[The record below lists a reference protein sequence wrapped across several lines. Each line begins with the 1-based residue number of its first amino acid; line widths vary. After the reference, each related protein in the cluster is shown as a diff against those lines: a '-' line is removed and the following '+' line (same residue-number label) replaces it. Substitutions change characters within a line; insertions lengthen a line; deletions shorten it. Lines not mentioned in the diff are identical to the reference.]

1 MEGRG
6 LWVFMSDGAPVD
18 PEEEDGVAAAELD
31 ILRGHGDDEQD
42 EDEDFSGLMDE
53 EVREELVQAKKAEKR
68 ALREL
73 AAIKR
78 LLDEAEGGADGD
90 LLRVMR
96 QEMDQTKQEMAGVQ
110 VAQLCK
116 AKLLIGPFGGQQLTD
131 NRSVRGRGTCESSHR
146 RHAKLQRG

>member
-18 PEEEDGVAAAELD
+18 PDEEDGVLASELD
-31 ILRGHGDDEQD
+31 VLQGHGDDEED
-42 EDEDFSGLMDE
+42 EDEDFSGLMDD

-73 AAIKR
+73 EAIKR
-78 LLDEAEGGADGD
+78 LLDEAGDGEEGD

-96 QEMDQTKQEMAGVQ
+96 QEMDQAKQELAG
-110 VAQLCK
+110 
-116 AKLLIGPFGGQQLTD
+116 I
-131 NRSVRGRGTCESSHR
+131 
-146 RHAKLQRG
+146 